1 MIAPVGGSP
10 IPAEDLNA
18 EDARNARLSWW
29 PLGAP
34 IIQSDN
40 SASSILPASCVQY
53 AGEYCARADARY
65 CSKACK
71 KAALRARKGDKND
84 DALSDTWQADL
95 SPFSVQETQQ
105 NWGSKSRQRGP
116 MRGTVPGRAKEPPT
130 ERGAQ
135 KKTTAS
141 HQTLAPP
148 KMSGIA
154 FKKPN
159 KIGG

>member
-18 EDARNARLSWW
+18 EDARNARLSCW

-105 NWGSKSRQRGP
+105 NQGSKSAPQESEGF
-116 MRGTVPGRAKEPPT
+116 PGAVV
-130 ERGAQ
+130 ERRRSQ
-135 KKTTAS
+135 SS
-141 HQTLAPP
+141 H
-148 KMSGIA
+148 
-154 FKKPN
+154 
-159 KIGG
+159 